1 MARITLKTKKY
12 LKDLFLR
19 IKLRRDIPEFLF
31 CNPTIQTIY
40 LEFGERKGKT
50 LLKYC
55 KTKKLITIANNK
67 CELTD
72 IGKFAYLMNRFDI
85 SFIELCFLL
94 EAYTCEKRMK
104 IICADGFYVKYS
116 FYEKI
121 EDVISFGTLSNAIT
135 NLVRKNLIYRHHKA
149 SYSIVPKT
157 FDELNKYQEIIERF
171 HDWFIETWRKKNEL
185 ILQDELITKR
195 QSDFSSIYQKMVF
208 R

>member
-1 MARITLKTKKY
+1 MARITVKTKKQ

-19 IKLRRDIPEFLF
+19 IKLRQDIPKILF
-31 CNPTIQTIY
+31 YNPTIQTVY
-40 LEFGERKGKT
+40 LEFGEVKGKT

-55 KTKKLITIANNK
+55 KTKKLINISDSK

-72 IGKFAYLMNRFDI
+72 IGKFAYLMNQFDI

-94 EAYTCEKRMK
+94 ETYICEKRMK
-104 IICADGFYVKYS
+104 AVCIDGFYVKYS
-116 FYEKI
+116 FYEKV

-149 SYSIVPKT
+149 SYSIIPKT
-157 FDELNKYQEIIERF
+157 FEELNKYQEIIERF
-171 HDWFIETWRKKNEL
+171 HGWFIEIWRKKNEI
-185 ILQDELITKR
+185 ILQDELVIKR
-195 QSDFSSIYQKMVF
+195 QKDFSDIYQKIVF